1 MNFNCINKRF
11 VYHCKTVFYGM
22 FVKLNE
28 RIDQIIFILYF
39 QFVTLILLKNAAKL
53 ECLSQICNSLDI

>member
-1 MNFNCINKRF
+1 
-11 VYHCKTVFYGM
+11 M

-53 ECLSQICNSLDI
+53 ECLSHICNSLDI